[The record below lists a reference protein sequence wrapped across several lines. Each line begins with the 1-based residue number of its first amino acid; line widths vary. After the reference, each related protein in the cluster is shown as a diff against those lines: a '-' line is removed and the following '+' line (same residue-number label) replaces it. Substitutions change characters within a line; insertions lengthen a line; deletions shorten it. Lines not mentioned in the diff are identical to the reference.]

1 MNSSGGIAMNPM
13 SLPRATLFTIGA
25 LVLALI
31 GWGALIYATASHRN
45 AEQRWTE
52 QRTGL
57 ETTLAEERKAA
68 GDLAGL
74 RAQIDTANAKLN
86 DRMAVLGEREQN
98 IAAAESDLSGLQ
110 QQLSTARA
118 ESDRAKAQVSQRMT
132 LLGERE
138 RDLAQLQR
146 QQAKLNSDA
155 ESAQA
160 RLSAV
165 REGLNQRLAVLGER
179 ERDLEK
185 LRRAEAT
192 VADQVAAREERLA
205 ELRDQLNGRMVVLRE
220 REHDLADRRM
230 QLASLSDEEAQVEGR
245 INAAVVRL
253 NKRMGVLGERDRDLA
268 ATNQALSAL
277 TARIDQTE
285 QRHAS
290 ATAQLNERLA
300 VLRDNERQ
308 AAELAR
314 VVMRAGGQLA
324 RLEEAAAAA
333 QANLL
338 NQQTAL
344 AAAQVNLAEAER
356 TLSHHGVEIARTS
369 AQLEEAQTRLASLE
383 GQVDHTL
390 LAKATGELSGRRD
403 VLAKEVAALDLEIEQ
418 KGPLAA
424 SATTLSTRV
433 AELEDQ
439 LLRLTRERE
448 QAAAA
453 VRDAH
458 HQLDMVQADRAVAER
473 EHARL
478 AKQVNELDA
487 RKEETEGAL
496 ASLNADVRQQDSVFA
511 TLEVLKKEQGFL
523 RELIGAM
530 LDDGSAARERIR
542 ELRQESETL
551 LAQQL
556 ELEKDV
562 FGKQTEIQM
571 LDKEIVAKNRSLE
584 GKEPDVS
591 NARSF

>member
-1 MNSSGGIAMNPM
+1 MNPL

-25 LVLALI
+25 LVLALL
-31 GWGALIYATASHRN
+31 GWGALIYATASHKN

-52 QRTGL
+52 QRTAL
-57 ETTLAEERKAA
+57 ETMLADERKAA

-74 RAQIDTANAKLN
+74 REQIDRANAKLS
-86 DRMAVLGEREQN
+86 DRMAVLGEREQD
-98 IAAAESDLSGLQ
+98 IAAAETNLTGLQ
-110 QQLSTARA
+110 QQLSVAQA
-118 ESDRAKAQVSQRMT
+118 EIDRAKAQVNQRMA

-146 QQAKLNSDA
+146 HQAKLDSDA
-155 ESAQA
+155 ETAQA
-160 RLSAV
+160 RLSVA

-185 LRRAEAT
+185 LRRVEAT
-192 VADQVAAREERLA
+192 VTDQVAAREQRLA
-205 ELRDQLNGRMVVLRE
+205 ELRDQLNGRMAVLRE

-230 QLASLSDEEAQVEGR
+230 QLATLGEEEAQVEGR
-245 INAAVVRL
+245 ISAAVVRL

-268 ATNQALSAL
+268 AADQALSAL

-285 QRHAS
+285 RRHAS
-290 ATAQLNERLA
+290 ATAQLNQRLA

-314 VVMRAGGQLA
+314 VVMHAGGQLA
-324 RLEEAAAAA
+324 RLEEGAAAA

-344 AAAQVNLAEAER
+344 TAAHVNLAEAER
-356 TLSHHGVEIARTS
+356 TLSHHGIEIARTAARLEQ
-369 AQLEEAQTRLASLE
+369 AQSRLANLE
-383 GQVDHTL
+383 GEVDHTL
-390 LAKATGELSGRRD
+390 LAKSTGELSGRREAL
-403 VLAKEVAALDLEIEQ
+403 VKAVAELDEEIER

-448 QAAAA
+448 RAAAA
-453 VRDAH
+453 VRDAR
-458 HQLDMVQADRAVAER
+458 HQLDLVQADRAVAER

-478 AKQVNELDA
+478 TKQVNALDA
-487 RKEETEGAL
+487 RKEETEGTL
-496 ASLNADVRQQDSVFA
+496 ASLNAEVRQQDSVFA

-530 LDDGSAARERIR
+530 LDDGSAAREGIR

-556 ELEKDV
+556 ELEKDL
-562 FGKQTEIQM
+562 FGKQTEIQL

-584 GKEPDVS
+584 EKEPDVS

>member
-1 MNSSGGIAMNPM
+1 MNPM
-13 SLPRATLFTIGA
+13 LLPRATLFTIGS

-31 GWGALIYATASHRN
+31 GWGALIYATTSHRT

-52 QRTGL
+52 QRTAL

-74 RAQIDTANAKLN
+74 RSQIDEANAKLN
-86 DRMAVLGEREQN
+86 DRMAVLGEREQD
-98 IAAAESDLSGLQ
+98 IAAAESRLSGLQ
-110 QQLSTARA
+110 QQQSATQA
-118 ESDRAKAQVSQRMT
+118 EIDRAKVQVNQRMA

-146 QQAKLNSDA
+146 QRARLDSDA
-155 ESAQA
+155 EQAQA
-160 RLSAV
+160 RLSAA

-179 ERDLEK
+179 ERDLAQ
-185 LRRAEAT
+185 LRRVEAT
-192 VADQVAAREERLA
+192 VADQVAAREQRLA
-205 ELRDQLNGRMVVLRE
+205 ELRDQLNGRMVVLRD

-230 QLASLSDEEAQVEGR
+230 QLASLSDEEAQTAGR
-245 INAAVVRL
+245 VSAAVVSL

-268 ATNQALSAL
+268 KANQALSAL

-290 ATAQLNERLA
+290 ATAQLNQRLA
-300 VLRDNERQ
+300 VLRDNERE
-308 AAELAR
+308 AAELTR
-314 VVMRAGGQLA
+314 VVLRAGGQLA
-324 RLEEAAAAA
+324 RLEEATAAA
-333 QANLL
+333 QANLV

-344 AAAQVNLAEAER
+344 AAAGVNLAEAER
-356 TLSHHGVEIARTS
+356 TLSHHGVEIARTT
-369 AQLEEAQTRLASLE
+369 AQLGEAQTRLASLE
-383 GQVDHTL
+383 GQVDHAL

-403 VLAKEVAALDLEIEQ
+403 ALVKQVAALDQEIEQ

-424 SATTLSTRV
+424 SATTLSKRV

-439 LLRLTRERE
+439 LLSLTRERE

-458 HQLDMVQADRAVAER
+458 HQLDLVQADHAVAQR
-473 EHARL
+473 EHTRL
-478 AKQVNELDA
+478 AKRVNELDA
-487 RKEETEGAL
+487 RKEETEAAL
-496 ASLNADVRQQDSVFA
+496 ASLGAEVRQQDSVFA

-556 ELEKDV
+556 ELEKDL
-562 FGKQTEIQM
+562 FGKQTEIQL

-584 GKEPDVS
+584 KEPDVS